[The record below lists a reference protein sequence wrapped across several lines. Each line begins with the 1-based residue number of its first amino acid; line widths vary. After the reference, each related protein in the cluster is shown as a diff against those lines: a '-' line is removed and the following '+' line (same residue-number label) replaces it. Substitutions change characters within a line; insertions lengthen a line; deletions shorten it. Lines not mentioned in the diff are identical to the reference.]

1 MTPVKFLVRCFFAVL
16 LTFSLL
22 PLPSS
27 FAAQDRPAVAMNA
40 TVRIVN
46 GKFGRANI
54 VVQFGGTATI
64 INKDAVAYELKV
76 GATKVKVAA
85 NGSRTIPLPQRG
97 VFSITCAKVPALR
110 ATLTVR

>member
-1 MTPVKFLVRCFFAVL
+1 
-16 LTFSLL
+16 
-22 PLPSS
+22 
-27 FAAQDRPAVAMNA
+27 MNA

-76 GATKVKVAA
+76 GATKVKVSA

>member
-1 MTPVKFLVRCFFAVL
+1 MTLVKFLVRCFFAVL
-16 LTFSLL
+16 LTFTLL

-27 FAAQDRPAVAMNA
+27 FAAQERPAVAMNA

>member
-16 LTFSLL
+16 LTFTLL

-27 FAAQDRPAVAMNA
+27 FAAQERPAVAVNA
-40 TVRIVN
+40 TVRIIS